1 MNLQIGFIL
10 QTSLSVE
17 LETQHSL
24 HPNCYRQITYAK
36 LNLEIHHATTLHLQG
51 LALQRLLI
59 LSDDLSMNLTGIEL
73 LQINI

>member
-1 MNLQIGFIL
+1 MNLHIRFIL
-10 QTSLSVE
+10 QPSLSIE
-17 LETQHSL
+17 SGTQHSL
-24 HPNCYRQITYAK
+24 NPNCYHQITYAK